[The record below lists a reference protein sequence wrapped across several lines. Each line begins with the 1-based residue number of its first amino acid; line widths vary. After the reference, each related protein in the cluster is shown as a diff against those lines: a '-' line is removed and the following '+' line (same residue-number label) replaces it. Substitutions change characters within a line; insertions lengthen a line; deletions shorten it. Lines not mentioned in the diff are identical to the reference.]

1 MLRVYYLLFVLC
13 FIQSIQLTSQNSKFI
28 IKNDKLI
35 LKNWN
40 FQKKYTKVYLLDS
53 SKHEQTKTEIVGS
66 FVAKTNSMIFIP
78 RFPFLQGKTYIIKT
92 NDYQKEFFVPK
103 SVKSKPEVTEIYPT
117 KNTIPENILRMYIQ
131 FSNPMKTTGTLK
143 NIKLYDSKGAE
154 VKGAIFNNVYEL
166 WNESQTQL
174 TIIFDPSRV
183 KTGLKINKNM
193 GRALQAGE
201 NYKIVVS
208 NLEDIYGQRLMNSY
222 TKHFYVTEE
231 DTQSP
236 NHELWK
242 LTPPKANTDESLN
255 IYFKESIDIMSL
267 QNRLFVFTSHN
278 DRIDGKIEFNNN
290 EKSWKFI
297 PNQNWI
303 KGDYTLKINSRLSD
317 PSGNNLNGLFDH
329 KIGSL
334 KYRQE
339 GKIQELKFNIK

>member
-1 MLRVYYLLFVLC
+1 MIRVYFLLFVFC
-13 FIQSIQLTSQNSKFI
+13 FLRSIPLTSQNPKLI
-28 IKNDKLI
+28 IKKDKLI

-40 FQKKYTKVYLLDS
+40 FQKKHTKVYLLDS
-53 SKHEQTKTEIVGS
+53 SNQECTKTEIVGS
-66 FVAKTNSMIFIP
+66 FIVQTNSMIFIP
-78 RFPFLQGKTYIIKT
+78 KFPFLQGKTYIIKT
-92 NDYQKEFFVPK
+92 NDYQKEFFIPK
-103 SVKSKPEVTEIYPT
+103 SVKSKPVVTEIYPT

-131 FSNPMKTTGTLK
+131 FSHPMKTTGNLK
-143 NIKLYDSKGAE
+143 NIKLYDSKGVE
-154 VKGAIFNNVYEL
+154 VKRAIFNNVYEL

-193 GRALQAGE
+193 GRALEAGE
-201 NYKIVVS
+201 SYKIVVS
-208 NLEDIYGQRLMNSY
+208 NLEDIYGQRLKNSY

-236 NHELWK
+236 NHEKWSLK
-242 LTPPKANTDESLN
+242 SPKANTTESLN
-255 IYFKESIDIMSL
+255 IDFKESIDIMSL
-267 QNRLFVFTSHN
+267 QNRLFVFTSN
-278 DRIDGKIEFNNN
+278 DDRIDGKIKFNNN

-297 PNQNWI
+297 PNQKWK

-339 GKIQELKFNIK
+339 GNIQELKFNIK